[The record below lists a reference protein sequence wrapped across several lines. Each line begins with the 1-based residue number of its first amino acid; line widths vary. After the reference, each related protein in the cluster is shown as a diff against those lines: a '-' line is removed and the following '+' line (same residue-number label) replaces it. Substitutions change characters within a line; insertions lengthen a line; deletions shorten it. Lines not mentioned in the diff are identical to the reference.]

1 MYNNKLQVLKSIM
14 NEYKKKHQ
22 VSFLISE
29 KYQDL
34 KKEYQDLKKRVQEFN
49 ARYYNLKMW
58 GIDE

>member
-1 MYNNKLQVLKSIM
+1 M